1 MKQRGKGLL
10 SCFTPAPI
18 SSPVYILSWLRIMR
32 TMSAISSIAQSGMQA
47 AQLRLASSA
56 HNVANLQT
64 PGFQRQQVQQ
74 QALPPQAGVQAQA
87 QAQVQPGS
95 EGTELN
101 TEAVEQIS
109 ASYAFKANVLML
121 RSADA
126 MIGSLL
132 DVRA

>member
-74 QALPPQAGVQAQA
+74 QALPPQAGVQAQ
-87 QAQVQPGS
+87 VRPGS

>member
-1 MKQRGKGLL
+1 
-10 SCFTPAPI
+10 
-18 SSPVYILSWLRIMR
+18 
-32 TMSAISSIAQSGMQA
+32 MQA

-74 QALPPQAGVQAQA
+74 QALPPQAGVQAQ
-87 QAQVQPGS
+87 VRPGS